1 MGAGAKDRPPVRKK
15 VLSMSKQPPVR
26 TTPRIAGSP
35 VYGQGEMRALPGNI
49 VYKHHQKYHV
59 FVGTTCVLTT
69 PDMQVA
75 IAEATRAKTP

>member
-1 MGAGAKDRPPVRKK
+1 
-15 VLSMSKQPPVR
+15 
-26 TTPRIAGSP
+26 
-35 VYGQGEMRALPGNI
+35 MRALPGNI